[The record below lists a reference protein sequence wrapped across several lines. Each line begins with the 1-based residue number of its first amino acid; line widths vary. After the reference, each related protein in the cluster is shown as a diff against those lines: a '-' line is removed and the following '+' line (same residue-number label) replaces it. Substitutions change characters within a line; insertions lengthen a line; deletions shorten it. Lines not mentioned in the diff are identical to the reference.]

1 MRLAQLPCFEPR
13 PRLGRGAGVA
23 VLALAVGGC
32 ALPGAPAPDVAYL
45 CRMQDPAAPRL
56 AAYSTAVAAQGLV
69 FVSGVVP
76 VVPQTGKLAGD
87 DIDSQV
93 QRALANLERA
103 LALAGSTRDDVVKVT
118 VFLKNPADFAAMNR
132 LYAAFFGSR
141 LPARTTVPGADWG
154 NAFLVEIEAVAVD
167 RRPAGSCAPR

>member
-1 MRLAQLPCFEPR
+1 MAASGQDICRL
-13 PRLGRGAGVA
+13 
-23 VLALAVGGC
+23 
-32 ALPGAPAPDVAYL
+32 
-45 CRMQDPAAPRL
+45 QDPAAQRL

-76 VVPQTGKLAGD
+76 VVPETGQLAGE

-93 QRALANLERA
+93 QRALANLDRA

-132 LYAAFFGSR
+132 PYAAFFGSR

-154 NAFLVEIEAVAVD
+154 NAFLIEIEAVAVD
-167 RRPAGSCAPR
+167 RRSARACPTR